1 MTLAQSLGKVGW
13 LVRDLRQ
20 AIGWSQRELARRAD
34 VSQALVSAIENGR
47 VGNVS
52 MATLARLFDAMG
64 AELVIDANRPFLGDR
79 KRQRDPAHVHC
90 TNQVVRRL
98 QRAGWLTATE
108 VEVGGNR
115 SRGWIDVLAWHP
127 GTGVL
132 LVIEVKTEIHDLGGI
147 ERTLGWYERE
157 SWAAARRL
165 GWRPRKV
172 VGTLILL
179 ATEVNE
185 TRLRDNREAIARGFP
200 IRAASLVGIV
210 AGSNVSGDR
219 ARAMAMIDPRSKRQ
233 IWLRSARIDGR
244 RTPAPY
250 AHYADFMSHV
260 NPTRESARRS
270 A

>member
-1 MTLAQSLGKVGW
+1 MTLAQSLAKVGW

-20 AIGWSQRELARRAD
+20 AIGWSQRELARRAN
-34 VSQALVSAIENGR
+34 VSQALVSAIESGR

-52 MATLARLFDAMG
+52 MATLARLPEAMG

-79 KRQRDPAHVHC
+79 QRQRDPAHVHC

-115 SRGWIDVLAWHP
+115 SRGWIDVLACHP

-132 LVIEVKTEIHDLGGI
+132 LVIEVKTEIHDLGAM

-165 GWRPRKV
+165 GWHPRKV
-172 VGTLILL
+172 VGTCSFSPPQRTRPGF
-179 ATEVNE
+179 AT
-185 TRLRDNREAIARGFP
+185 IARGLH
-200 IRAASLVGIV
+200 ASFQSGQLPSPGSWLGSTCPAIV
-210 AGSNVSGDR
+210 PER
-219 ARAMAMIDPRSKRQ
+219 WQ
-233 IWLRSARIDGR
+233 
-244 RTPAPY
+244 
-250 AHYADFMSHV
+250 
-260 NPTRESARRS
+260 
-270 A
+270 